1 MLRTADT
8 RPSSSSTSRARRS
21 PGSRA
26 HVVCIEEGALI
37 GYEDHG
43 KEPTHPVSRFVLALD
58 GMDIW
63 SVGPDQRATRITAI
77 EQVAAIKVVPERGYN
92 FFVYQRSSPWSSV
105 FED

>member
-1 MLRTADT
+1 M
-8 RPSSSSTSRARRS
+8 
-21 PGSRA
+21 
-26 HVVCIEEGALI
+26 
-37 GYEDHG
+37 
-43 KEPTHPVSRFVLALD
+43 LALD

-77 EQVAAIKVVPERGYN
+77 EQVAAIKLVPERGYN